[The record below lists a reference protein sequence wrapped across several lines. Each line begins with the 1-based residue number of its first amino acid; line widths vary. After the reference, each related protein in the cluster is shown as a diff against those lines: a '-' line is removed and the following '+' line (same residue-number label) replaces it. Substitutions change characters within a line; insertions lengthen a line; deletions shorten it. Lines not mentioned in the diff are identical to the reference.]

1 MQLNTDLPW
10 MKINDYLLEIG
21 KERDPRD
28 FCVKAFKTIN
38 TLIPF
43 DTGMLYILQDDL
55 KPKEQVLIEMSRKM
69 SDEYLHYYSELH
81 GGRFSYLYVIPHEID
96 WDMIED
102 CEYKSDFIKAMK
114 INHSTSINFYTDDRW
129 MSAGFVISR
138 TRKNGF
144 TQTESMI
151 LKILRSHIGNLYANL
166 FVSSSRSRKQN
177 QYQELQ
183 KPFSG
188 RELEIADM
196 LLKGMSPKQISSRN
210 FISLKTVYNHLASM
224 FDKAGVSSQ
233 RELLVKL
240 MNNKMNL
247 TPAEKE
253 QSVGKIKKH

>member
-1 MQLNTDLPW
+1 MQLKPDLPW

-21 KERDPRD
+21 MERDPRN
-28 FCVKAFKTIN
+28 FCIKAFKTIN

-81 GGRFSYLYVIPHEID
+81 GGQFSYLYVIPHEID
-96 WDMIED
+96 WDTIED
-102 CEYKSDFIKAMK
+102 CEYKFDFIKAMK
-114 INHSTSINFYTDDRW
+114 INHSTSINFYTDDHW

-144 TQTESMI
+144 TQNESMI
-151 LKILRSHIGNLYANL
+151 LKILRSHLDNLYANL
-166 FVSSSRSRKQN
+166 FVSSSGSGKQN
-177 QYQELQ
+177 QYPELH
-183 KPFSG
+183 KPFSR
-188 RELEIADM
+188 RELDIAEM
-196 LLKGMSPKQISSRN
+196 LLRGMSPKQISSRY

-240 MNNKMNL
+240 MNVNANL
-247 TPAEKE
+247 TPSENALSRKK
-253 QSVGKIKKH
+253 VKKH